1 MISFYKDE
9 LIFESDPILE
19 SHSVFAAN
27 AGVEARRAPVDDF
40 DLDKVLASYP
50 ILESEG
56 YTTKGECKQC
66 SRGGRR
72 FDPNFGYKP
81 VDGRPDPVEKR
92 GKGKPGK
99 RVRGGRIWGADLTH
113 SGKALTRFPTPSEMS
128 WLPEGCRV
136 ESKTRMNGATV
147 GIVDKVINFT
157 LCLVLIEV

>member
-27 AGVEARRAPVDDF
+27 AGVEARGAPVDDF
-40 DLDKVLASYP
+40 DLDEVLASYP
-50 ILESEG
+50 ISESEG
-56 YTTKGECKQC
+56 YTTKGERKQC

-81 VDGRPDPVEKR
+81 VDGRPDRVEKR
-92 GKGKPGK
+92 GKGKRGK
-99 RVRGGRIWGADLTH
+99 RVRGGRIWGCRSNPLWKSFDPV
-113 SGKALTRFPTPSEMS
+113 PTPSEMS

-136 ESKTRMNGATV
+136 ESKTRMNGATA
-147 GIVDKVINFT
+147 GIVDKVTNFT